1 MNTHDLIEYAP
12 AHCDRCDKEMTDF
25 CCDDVCVECEAEFLR
40 SNPDEIPFLLSQI
53 KRYPV
58 QFAPWQKAINLLG
71 DELELLTLIG
81 QCQCGD
87 RVVDKT
93 SITNLLRL
101 ASSLGKFQG
110 TNDTIAAFVKQRKA
124 A

>member
-1 MNTHDLIEYAP
+1 MNYAQ
-12 AHCDRCDKEMTDF
+12 AICQDCGKDKQEF

-40 SNPDEIPFLLSQI
+40 ANPDEIPFLLAQI

-87 RVVDKT
+87 RVVDKS
-93 SITNLLRL
+93 SIANLLRL
-101 ASSLGKFQG
+101 AYSLGKFQG

>member
-1 MNTHDLIEYAP
+1 MNPRTCYTCKQVEL
-12 AHCDRCDKEMTDF
+12 
-25 CCDDVCVECEAEFLR
+25 CCDDNCFKCEAEFLR
-40 SNPDEIPFLLSQI
+40 ANPDEIPDTLALI
-53 KRYPV
+53 KRDPV
-58 QFAPWQKAINLLG
+58 RFAVWQKAIDLLG
-71 DELELLTLIG
+71 DDLELLTLIG

-93 SITNLLRL
+93 SIASLLRL
-101 ASSLGKFQG
+101 AYSLGKFQG

>member
-1 MNTHDLIEYAP
+1 LIEYAP

-40 SNPDEIPFLLSQI
+40 NNPDEIPDTLDLL
-53 KRYPV
+53 KKYPER
-58 QFAPWQKAINLLG
+58 FAPWKAAIDLLG

-87 RVVDKT
+87 RIVDKNT
-93 SITNLLRL
+93 IESLLRL
-101 ASSLGKFQG
+101 AYSMGNFQG
-110 TNDTIAAFVKQRKA
+110 TNDTIAAFVKQRQA

>member
-12 AHCDRCDKEMTDF
+12 AHCDSCDKEMTSF
-25 CCDDVCVECEAEFLR
+25 CCDDVCVECEAKFLR
-40 SNPDEIPFLLSQI
+40 DNPDEIPSTLDLI

-58 QFAPWQKAINLLG
+58 QLAPWKAAIDLLG
-71 DELELLTLIG
+71 DDLELLTLIG

-93 SITNLLRL
+93 SIASLLRL
-101 ASSLGKFQG
+101 AYSLGKFQG

>member
-1 MNTHDLIEYAP
+1 MNYAQ
-12 AHCDRCDKEMTDF
+12 AICQDCGKDKQEF

-40 SNPDEIPFLLSQI
+40 NNPDEIPFLLADI
-53 KRYPV
+53 KRDPV
-58 QFAPWQKAINLLG
+58 RFAPWKAAIDLLG

-87 RVVDKT
+87 RVVDKS
-93 SITNLLRL
+93 SIANLLRL
-101 ASSLGKFQG
+101 AYSLGKFQG
-110 TNDTIAAFVKQRKA
+110 TNATIATFTKRA